1 MRAVS
6 SWNES
11 VCYICKSA
19 LDIGFDRRRRK
30 CAACKKKT
38 SEARQKRRA
47 ERLKEERKL
56 THEERAKLRDKEAM
70 LLDQAIKE
78 AVIKFSGPS
87 WYMGPMLSARMD
99 VKNKAVVGAH
109 GELQTSKPIW
119 LGIFSGD
126 MATTKRRLVLELLEK
141 WGYEQVRDLASNEA
155 TPQKGSNESPPV
167 PE

>member
-38 SEARQKRRA
+38 SEARQKRRLERMKEDRQLSREDRKQRNELEEKLLA
-47 ERLKEERKL
+47 E
-56 THEERAKLRDKEAM
+56 
-70 LLDQAIKE
+70 AIKE

-141 WGYEQVRDLASNEA
+141 WGYEQVKDLASKDA
-155 TPQKGSNESPPV
+155 TP
-167 PE
+167 PERH